1 MSKFFVIMLTV
12 CCITLMS
19 FRLTNGD
26 QPTTNTGDT
35 QIHWLTFDEAV
46 KKNQEAPK
54 KVIVD
59 LYTGWC
65 TWCTKMDKAT
75 FQHPAIAK
83 YINDNFYAVKLDAEM
98 RNTIHFKN
106 NDYVYRAGEGKEGV
120 NEIAVFLT
128 RGKLNY
134 PSVVFLDESMG
145 NPQPIAGFQSPI
157 RMDKLLKYFG
167 ENHYRRVDWGL
178 FNQVYKSPLE
188 ATFKTNN

>member
-26 QPTTNTGDT
+26 QPTTNNGDT

-65 TWCTKMDKAT
+65 TWVTTKW
-75 FQHPAIAK
+75 
-83 YINDNFYAVKLDAEM
+83 VKQLLAPGYCQIS
-98 RNTIHFKN
+98 TI
-106 NDYVYRAGEGKEGV
+106 
-120 NEIAVFLT
+120 T
-128 RGKLNY
+128 
-134 PSVVFLDESMG
+134 SM
-145 NPQPIAGFQSPI
+145 
-157 RMDKLLKYFG
+157 L
-167 ENHYRRVDWGL
+167 
-178 FNQVYKSPLE
+178 
-188 ATFKTNN
+188 

>member
-1 MSKFFVIMLTV
+1 
-12 CCITLMS
+12 
-19 FRLTNGD
+19 
-26 QPTTNTGDT
+26 
-35 QIHWLTFDEAV
+35 
-46 KKNQEAPK
+46 
-54 KVIVD
+54 
-59 LYTGWC
+59 
-65 TWCTKMDKAT
+65 MDKAT

-106 NDYVYRAGEGKEGV
+106 NDYVYRSGEGKEGV

-134 PSVVFLDESMG
+134 PSVVFRRSNE
-145 NPQPIAGFQSPI
+145 QSTANSWITRPI

-178 FNQVYKSPLE
+178 FNQVSNLLWKLPSKR
-188 ATFKTNN
+188 TTKTSFCSKRHFHYHTH